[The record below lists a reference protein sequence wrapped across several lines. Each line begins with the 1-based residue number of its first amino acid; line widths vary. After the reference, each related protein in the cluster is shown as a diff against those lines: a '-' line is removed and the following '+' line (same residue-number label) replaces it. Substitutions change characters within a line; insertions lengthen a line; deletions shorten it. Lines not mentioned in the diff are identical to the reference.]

1 LASKRRDPRSS
12 TSSTISPLL
21 DGVNLK
27 LLRELQLDP
36 RLPMAKLAR
45 RLRMSPPAVAE
56 RVQRLREAGVITG
69 FRLELDPGALGL
81 PVTAYVRVRPGPGQL
96 ARVAELAQKTVE
108 VIECH
113 RITGED
119 CFLIKVHVAEVNK
132 IEVILDRFLAYGQ
145 TTTSIVQSSPVPL
158 RALPLPRV

>member
-1 LASKRRDPRSS
+1 LAFKRRDPRSS

-36 RLPMAKLAR
+36 RLPMARLAR

-96 ARVAELAQKTVE
+96 TRVAELAQKTVE

-145 TTTSIVQSSPVPL
+145 TSTSIVQSSPVPL

>member
-1 LASKRRDPRSS
+1 MASKRRDPRSS

-27 LLRELQLDP
+27 LLRDLQLDP

-56 RVQRLREAGVITG
+56 RVQRLRDAGVITG

-96 ARVAELAQKTVE
+96 GRVAELAQKTVE

-119 CFLIKVHVAEVNK
+119 CFLMKVHVTEVNK

>member
-1 LASKRRDPRSS
+1 MASKRRDPRSS

-96 ARVAELAQKTVE
+96 TRVAELAQKTVE